1 MTRGK
6 EPPVARESRGLATSD
21 LRNQVK
27 ENLRPVFVIVH
38 VFALTIERE
47 MQLVHTYVSYVIKM
61 YKLSIQILHLW
72 HQY

>member
-6 EPPVARESRGLATSD
+6 EPPAARESRGLATPD
-21 LRNQVK
+21 LRNQAK
-27 ENLRPVFVIVH
+27 ENLTPVFVIVH
-38 VFALTIERE
+38 VIALTIERE
-47 MQLVHTYVSYVIKM
+47 MPLVHTYVSFVIKM